1 MRYRRTMFLF
11 ILPAA
16 IVVLAIIA
24 YPLVNAFWLSMT
36 NQTVGSDGSFIG
48 LANYIALLHD
58 TAFRQT
64 VGNTLVYTFGGLVFK
79 VLLGMIMALA
89 LNRILAGRT
98 VTTGVLLLPWIIPTV
113 ISTLVWKWMLDS
125 STGVINYLLIGAHV
139 VNHPIAWLGTGS
151 LAMASVITVSVWREV
166 PYFGVS
172 FLAGL
177 KNIGRE
183 QCEVAST
190 EGANAWQKFLFVTL
204 PNLRGIILL
213 IGVLSAVQAAYDF
226 TIVWVLTAGGPV
238 NATHLVSTLSF
249 EYAFMNG
256 NIARAVAVSLAAFPI
271 IAPIILVIARVIERQ
286 EA

>member
-183 QCEVAST
+183 QYEVAST